1 MLGLQEKVTPPTK
14 LEMRQL
20 CLEFYLN
27 LFKYSHILISGQF
40 DETLAIDKYVEEIH
54 HIFTSMAETLTT
66 ISGVPLVTA
75 NFVNVDKQQWHK
87 IRMVRTGL
95 IFVRGSSSLEVFYT
109 IDPLLIHLPRSILL
123 HHNPYCRQN
132 VW

>member
-54 HIFTSMAETLTT
+54 HIFTSMAETSTT

-75 NFVNVDKQQWHK
+75 DFVIVEKQWRDK
-87 IRMVRTGL
+87 IRMVRPGL
-95 IFVRGSSSLEVFYT
+95 IFIRGSNLKVFCTSY
-109 IDPLLIHLPRSILL
+109 
-123 HHNPYCRQN
+123 
-132 VW
+132 